1 MKKIIKT
8 INVYIF
14 CGGFFAIK
22 PLKLQHFLNLFL
34 EKMSVVYKIKV
45 KLLVNKNKNAVL

>member
-1 MKKIIKT
+1 MYT
-8 INVYIF
+8 F
-14 CGGFFAIK
+14 LWGFFAIK

-34 EKMSVVYKIKV
+34 EKMSVVYKIQV